1 MSNRRTSLSLFPSPP
16 PSANRRPQHTAS
28 SAVREETGVP
38 IPNVSQPPSGHDT
51 REKLRS
57 VIQGEHAATAESI
70 CQLRRLAV
78 RLVVNIHVKEVKT
91 AQAARSLA
99 QSRRNDYLQSR
110 KHEGRIAQLQVTL
123 AQYERRNREL
133 LHHLESNDQFALQS
147 QNPQLVQLKP
157 HRLIAA
163 RRPSSTSNSTSNS
176 SSLPSSTLQRGAS
189 FTTGSHSVKS
199 PDGASDLYE
208 AQKINNRLIK
218 AKKQS
223 DHALLLCR
231 SRIAALQEEYQ
242 QSQKN
247 ARNLDALLQEY
258 KSKSKAL
265 EAEKAKLE
273 DNLKATQEKLATS
286 AKSEETLQVELEM
299 HTAKIAKLEKEC
311 LQSRQRITV
320 LEDSWSGIEE
330 RLVSFKL
337 QLKSLEREKFSLQQE
352 FSTIRQKFN
361 VSEDSQSDIRT
372 DLASKDSEITSMR
385 EKLRQTQKTA
395 ETLQST
401 AEFFEDAANQLSNK
415 IESASGPTVIL
426 EKQLQATEATREGIE
441 KDLDHLL
448 SANKLSEDALKAAIE
463 AKTALY
469 FQLHEIEVQKSRI
482 QNELMNMRSK
492 IEVSDMNEAKVKR
505 QVDDLVQSRRS
516 VQNQLREALRKLDV
530 EEQKNP
536 EAASELDQLRA
547 AKVDLEH
554 KLKQA
559 KTSTGNLQ
567 EELSATRR
575 RLANAEKSKDQLMA
589 QFEESQKNN
598 TNLLSDVHQLKRDK
612 AIAESELNTALKGR
626 ASLESNA
633 RSSRTKL
640 LVAETNEV
648 NLQAKLSA
656 AEQEVENLR
665 RVMREAMRAEG
676 SLEARIAVAEDELA
690 DLRKANEELES
701 LLSEAENGM
710 EAAERTAE
718 LTGMKLLD
726 ASARLETAEGD
737 LDEYR
742 HKLLATEHQLRQL
755 QQDQEEKF
763 SLNYDTPP
771 VETPVMEGSSS
782 RSYSFVEETA
792 IKIEDVNELE
802 RTSGEFETELSRIE
816 SELQILRENKRTFH
830 RMVKSLRRHG
840 EALQILDEWCTAPI
854 PEAEKTLP
862 PFPPMDFYG
871 RGTPSS
877 QNVRKLTE
885 LELSDWAREFE
896 RVRMLRD
903 ENIVQLEG
911 LKRSHSTLKK
921 GFLQE
926 NEADFQRQREQSP
939 AKPQRRNIFRIF
951 QWSASHKSTPWH
963 KRKMQPKPLPPTPSP
978 PTESS
983 GPSAA
988 TAPQAGA
995 LRRSTFASREY
1006 GRESE
1011 VAQKDAELIFD
1022 VETRTWQTPGITESL
1037 NPTSKTPSP
1046 ITRNDYSSLTRTIL
1060 TDPSS
1065 SHKPPSR
1072 RSHPVQ
1078 LSRPATAQSSNRD
1091 SDSGVSLSTA
1101 AEERKT
1107 WTSSLKR
1114 RIGL

>member
-16 PSANRRPQHTAS
+16 PSANRRPQLTAS
-28 SAVREETGVP
+28 SMMREETGIP
-38 IPNVSQPPSGHDT
+38 IRLVSQPLEAHDP

-57 VIQGEHAATAESI
+57 VIQGEHAAAEESI
-70 CQLRRLAV
+70 CQLRKLAV
-78 RLVVNIHVKEVKT
+78 RLVVKTHVKEVKT

-99 QSRRNDYLQSR
+99 QSRRNDHLQSR

-147 QNPQLVQLKP
+147 
-157 HRLIAA
+157 A
-163 RRPSSTSNSTSNS
+163 RRPSSTTNATSAS
-176 SSLPSSTLQRGAS
+176 SSLHSSTLQRGAS
-189 FTTGSHSVKS
+189 FATGSHFVKS
-199 PDGASDLYE
+199 PDGASDLHE
-208 AQKINNRLIK
+208 IQKTNDRLVK

-231 SRIAALQEEYQ
+231 SRIASLQEEYQ

-273 DNLKATQEKLATS
+273 GDLKTTQEKLATS
-286 AKSEETLQVELEM
+286 AKSEETMLMDLEM
-299 HTAKIAKLEKEC
+299 HKAKIAKLEKEC
-311 LQSRQRITV
+311 LQSRQRISV

-330 RLVSFKL
+330 RLVSCKL
-337 QLKSLEREKFSLQQE
+337 QLKTLEREKFSLQQE
-352 FSTIRQKFN
+352 LSTIRQKFN
-361 VSEDSQSDIRT
+361 VSEDSQSDLRA
-372 DLASKDSEITSMR
+372 DLSSKDSEIASMR

-395 ETLQST
+395 ETLHST
-401 AEFFEDAANQLSNK
+401 AAFFEDAANQLSNK
-415 IESASGPTVIL
+415 IESASGPTLIL
-426 EKQLQATEATREGIE
+426 EKQLQATEATRDGIQ
-441 KDLDHLL
+441 KDLEQLQ
-448 SANKLSEDALKAAIE
+448 SSNKLSEDVLKAAIE

-469 FQLHEIEVQKSRI
+469 FQLHEIEVQKSRF
-482 QNELMNMRSK
+482 QNEFMNMRSK
-492 IEVSDMNEAKVKR
+492 IEVSDMNEAKLKR
-505 QVDDLVQSRRS
+505 QVDDLLQSRRN
-516 VQNQLREALRKLDV
+516 VQNQLREALRKLDA

-536 EAASELDQLRA
+536 EAASELDNLRA
-547 AKVDLEH
+547 AKVELENN
-554 KLKQA
+554 LKQL
-559 KTSTGNLQ
+559 KMSTGNLR
-567 EELSATRR
+567 EELSTTKR
-575 RLANAEKSKDQLMA
+575 RLAKAERCKYQLMA

-598 TNLLSDVHQLKRDK
+598 TNLLSNVQKLKRDK
-612 AIAESELNTALKGR
+612 AIAESELDTALKGR

-633 RSSRTKL
+633 RSSKTKL

-718 LTGMKLLD
+718 QTGMKLLD

-737 LDEYR
+737 RDEYR
-742 HKLLATEHQLRQL
+742 RKLLSTEDQLRQL
-755 QQDQEEKF
+755 QQDQEEKS
-763 SLNYDTPP
+763 SLTYDTPP
-771 VETPVMEGSSS
+771 VETKVTEGA
-782 RSYSFVEETA
+782 RSQGFSFVEQPA
-792 IKIEDVNELE
+792 IKIEDVSSLE
-802 RTSGEFETELSRIE
+802 RTSGEFEEELSKLE
-816 SELQILRENKRTFH
+816 NELLILRENKRTFH
-830 RMVKSLRRHG
+830 RMVKRLRKQG
-840 EALQILDEWCTAPI
+840 EALQILDEWCSAPI

-862 PFPPMDFYG
+862 PFPPMDFDG
-871 RGTPSS
+871 RRTPSS
-877 QNVRKLTE
+877 QNSRTSTE

-896 RVRMLRD
+896 RVRVFRD
-903 ENIVQLEG
+903 DNIVQLEG

-921 GFLQE
+921 GFLQI
-926 NEADFQRQREQSP
+926 NEADFQRRQTQTQS
-939 AKPQRRNIFRIF
+939 KPQRRGILRIF

-963 KRKMQPKPLPPTPSP
+963 KRKVQPKPLPPTPSP

-983 GPSAA
+983 EPLSTTGPKV
-988 TAPQAGA
+988 GA
-995 LRRSTFASREY
+995 LRRSTFASKEY
-1006 GRESE
+1006 GRDSY

-1037 NPTSKTPSP
+1037 MPFSKTPSP
-1046 ITRNDYSSLTRTIL
+1046 ITRNDYSSLTHTIS
-1060 TDPSS
+1060 TDPGT

-1072 RSHPVQ
+1072 RRHPVQ

-1091 SDSGVSLSTA
+1091 SDSGVSLSTG
-1101 AEERKT
+1101 AEEKKT